1 MAVCI
6 GQCPMTNENVSLHK
20 LTDKQVKSFCDKG
33 CSVEC
38 EKIFKERWRND
49 QRRVCQSD

>member
-1 MAVCI
+1 
-6 GQCPMTNENVSLHK
+6 MTNENVSLYK

-38 EKIFKERWRND
+38 SIEFIKKF
-49 QRRVCQSD
+49 RRVSNAK